1 MSLIIHTEPSFAFVF
16 LRLSL
21 AVTFFAHG
29 SQHLFGWFGGK
40 GIRGQ
45 LTFWEEQFSIPA
57 TFGSIGIFI
66 ECVGSLAMISGF
78 LTRLFAL
85 GIAVFIGVALF
96 KAHWR
101 HGYFVHGSG
110 EKGTGVEYSM
120 TLLLVALALVM
131 GGGGA
136 MSVDLWLSR

>member
-1 MSLIIHTEPSFAFVF
+1 MNFIIHTEPSFAFVF

-21 AVTFFAHG
+21 AITFFAHG
-29 SQHLFGWFGGK
+29 SQHAFGWFGGK

-45 LTFWEEQFSIPA
+45 LALWEKQFSIPA
-57 TFGSIGIFI
+57 ALGSFGIFI
-66 ECVGSLAMISGF
+66 ECACSLAMMFGF
-78 LTRLFAL
+78 LTRPSAL

-110 EKGTGVEYSM
+110 EKGTGVEYSL
-120 TLLLVALALVM
+120 TLLLVALALVV
-131 GGGGA
+131 GGGGSL
-136 MSVDLWLSR
+136 SVDLLLSR